1 MKELALGSRVEE
13 YILEEVLGEGAFG
26 RVYRATRSVPGGK
39 EEYAIKHIC
48 MPTPEQ
54 YNEVLISMN
63 NDETLANNYFKD
75 ALQGI
80 ITEFSNMRDLSR
92 KNSRYFVTYYDH
104 KIYGTPREYDIFVR
118 MELLTALNSYL
129 KQHELRIKDVLKI
142 GNDIAQALAI
152 CHEKHM
158 VHRDVKESN
167 IFVDVDGD
175 FKLGDF
181 GVAKTLDKTQQMV
194 SRKGTP
200 FYMAPEM
207 LLGKS
212 YGMDVDIY
220 ALCVVLYKLLNCN
233 RAPFLP
239 PYPQKYDAK
248 DIENAH
254 NQKLAGAVPTLP
266 INANNALGVAV
277 VRGLLG
283 AKERY
288 HTVQELL
295 SALDE
300 AAGSL
305 GQAELNLSVMKPSP
319 TQRTVSGALN
329 TGASTVAGTTSTK
342 FVTRLGNTRTM
353 ASSVYGKREALFKTG
368 SEDTIGNMTMAATL
382 ALDAEEFAQ
391 DAEGGKV
398 VKNGKL
404 TFSKLLFL
412 LPVLGAIGVAM
423 MIDIFTRDIMV
434 GENQFINSIAFRI
447 IALVAFCALIV
458 IPIIVIIAYPDK
470 KTMQYFHASKAWKKR
485 CSFKIDEIQAV
496 FDVKTK
502 KDLDKK
508 SYKNIRSALSI
519 IQLNIQNSKDFWKI
533 TRDSR
538 RYEKLV
544 YHEICKLK
552 DYIENEQV
560 MNTIDTN
567 GSAATAS
574 YNKADYISKLLKK
587 IEHYVNLRNTNL
599 RG

>member
-1 MKELALGSRVEE
+1 M
-13 YILEEVLGEGAFG
+13 
-26 RVYRATRSVPGGK
+26 
-39 EEYAIKHIC
+39 
-48 MPTPEQ
+48 
-54 YNEVLISMN
+54 
-63 NDETLANNYFKD
+63 
-75 ALQGI
+75 
-80 ITEFSNMRDLSR
+80 
-92 KNSRYFVTYYDH
+92 
-104 KIYGTPREYDIFVR
+104 
-118 MELLTALNSYL
+118 
-129 KQHELRIKDVLKI
+129 
-142 GNDIAQALAI
+142 
-152 CHEKHM
+152 
-158 VHRDVKESN
+158 
-167 IFVDVDGD
+167 
-175 FKLGDF
+175 
-181 GVAKTLDKTQQMV
+181 
-194 SRKGTP
+194 
-200 FYMAPEM
+200 
-207 LLGKS
+207 
-212 YGMDVDIY
+212 
-220 ALCVVLYKLLNCN
+220 
-233 RAPFLP
+233 
-239 PYPQKYDAK
+239 
-248 DIENAH
+248 
-254 NQKLAGAVPTLP
+254 
-266 INANNALGVAV
+266 
-277 VRGLLG
+277 
-283 AKERY
+283 
-288 HTVQELL
+288 
-295 SALDE
+295 
-300 AAGSL
+300 